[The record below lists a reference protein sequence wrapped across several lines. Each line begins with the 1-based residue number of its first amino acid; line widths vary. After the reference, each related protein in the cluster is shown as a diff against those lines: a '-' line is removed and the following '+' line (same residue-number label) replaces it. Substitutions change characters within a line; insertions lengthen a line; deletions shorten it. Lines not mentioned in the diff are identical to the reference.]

1 MLQLRADAGLSLIE
15 TAIIMTATFAIM
27 GGLMPSITSTVRR
40 AEETAALTA
49 MTNIGAQVFQLITDV
64 NYNKLT
70 TDGAKNGPKVELVVS
85 DGDTPELGIGDALW
99 QQPVDLVLIDFLE
112 NHIVVNAPGGNP
124 LNAYAPGGANS
135 WRGAYL
141 SGAVDPDPWGNR
153 YAVNTLYLGN
163 GGIDQNDVIVLSAG
177 PDEAIDTAYT
187 ADPLAAGDDDLIVTV
202 EP

>member
-1 MLQLRADAGLSLIE
+1 MLQLRAEAGLSLIE

-27 GGLMPSITSTVRR
+27 GGLMPSITATVRR
-40 AEETAALTA
+40 AEQTAALTA
-49 MTNIGAQVFQLITDV
+49 MTNIGAQVIQLITDV

-70 TDGAKNGPKVELVVS
+70 TDGTKNGPKVELVVS
-85 DGDTPELGIGDALW
+85 DGDTPELGIGNASW

-112 NHIVVNAPGGNP
+112 NHIVVNAPGANP
-124 LNAYAPGGANS
+124 LNAYAPGGSNS

-141 SGAVDPDPWGNR
+141 SGPVDPDPWGNR
-153 YAVNTLYLGN
+153 YAVNTIYLGN
-163 GGIDQNDVIVLSAG
+163 GGIDANDVVVLSAG